1 MKDDKY
7 FQDNAED
14 VIDMCLTAKETAIPD
29 DERDLGALYT
39 DAQTVYS
46 QNTGRL
52 GSLDHPDM
60 LGRMEGLQFY
70 SNVSPKV

>member
-1 MKDDKY
+1 
-7 FQDNAED
+7 
-14 VIDMCLTAKETAIPD
+14 MCLKATDETAIPD
-29 DERDLGALYT
+29 DERDLGALYMT
-39 DAQTVYS
+39 ANNQSVYS